1 MSESLN
7 FTIERLKLYFLRNQ
21 LRCELIIK
29 NMDLTAEDL
38 NSLLDLSENYAR
50 RWLKCFSRV
59 GQFHR
64 AQRLS
69 Q

>member
-29 NMDLTAEDL
+29 NMDLIAEDL
-38 NSLLDLSENYAR
+38 NSLLDLSEIT
-50 RWLKCFSRV
+50 L
-59 GQFHR
+59 GGG
-64 AQRLS
+64 
-69 Q
+69 